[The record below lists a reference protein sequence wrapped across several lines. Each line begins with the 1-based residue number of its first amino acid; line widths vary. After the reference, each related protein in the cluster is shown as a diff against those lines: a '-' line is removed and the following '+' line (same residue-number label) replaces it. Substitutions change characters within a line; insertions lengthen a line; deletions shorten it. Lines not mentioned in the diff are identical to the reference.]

1 MNCIIVDDEPYA
13 LEVLGHYIAQ
23 TPELCLQA
31 AFRNTVEAFEYL
43 SRHTT
48 DLLFLDIEMPLVNGI
63 SFLKALREPPKT
75 IFTTAYK
82 QYAFEG
88 YELEVVDYL
97 LKPFSFERFSRAI
110 QKVNAGRQ
118 EPKPVQGETLLMKD
132 KEGLQHIRQEEII
145 YIEGSKDYIKINTA
159 GRPYIFYH
167 TLKGVLDKLD
177 PHVFIQVHRSYI
189 VNRQYIRRIREN
201 RISLHDGV
209 MIPIGRSYREDLI
222 RFLKG

>member
-13 LEVLGHYIAQ
+13 LEVLAHYIAQ
-23 TPELCLQA
+23 APELRLKA

-43 SRHTT
+43 SGHTT

-118 EPKPVQGETLLMKD
+118 ESKPVQGETLLMKD

-145 YIEGSKDYIKINTA
+145 YIEGSKDYIKINA
-159 GRPYIFYH
+159 ASRPYIFYH

-189 VNRQYIRRIREN
+189 VNRQYIRRIQEN
-201 RISLHDGV
+201 RISLDDGV
-209 MIPIGRSYREDLI
+209 MIPIGRSYREELI